1 MNLKQRSN
9 LLTQN
14 HQLAKEKNE
23 LEQKIIDLT
32 SMLERKMSEVVE
44 LLKDLK
50 DKQIVVNSVNVV
62 ESKSTPIKSGVK
74 DTHVVPFIPTPDS
87 SDLKLN
93 VQDLPKRSGKSKI
106 GDSLSKLSK
115 LQEEP

>member
-14 HQLAKEKNE
+14 YQLAKEKNE

-44 LLKDLK
+44 LLKGLN
-50 DKQIVVNSVNVV
+50 DKQFVINSQNLPEPSLKSIKIDNKDNSVM
-62 ESKSTPIKSGVK
+62 PY
-74 DTHVVPFIPTPDS
+74 IPTPDS
-87 SDLKLN
+87 SALKLN
-93 VQDLPKRSGKSKI
+93 VQDLPKRSGKPKI

-115 LQEEP
+115 LQE

>member
-9 LLTQN
+9 LLAEN
-14 HQLAKEKNE
+14 HQLNKQKNE
-23 LEQKIIDLT
+23 MEQRIIDLT
-32 SMLERKMSEVVE
+32 NMLEQKMSLVIEV
-44 LLKDLK
+44 LNAIK
-50 DKQIVVNSVNVV
+50 DKQFVVNSA
-62 ESKSTPIKSGVK
+62 SISASASSTNAPIINDK
-74 DTHVVPFIPTPDS
+74 PFIPSINST
-87 SDLKLN
+87 DLKMS